1 MYNVYVF
8 VLGMYVDNLCRS
20 KLLHALFTTPG
31 TQVHAAVPLQVFYII
46 YKIGNISK
54 EKTITCNLNFEA
66 RNICTYK
73 LLSVLT

>member
-1 MYNVYVF
+1 MYNTYVF

-31 TQVHAAVPLQVFYII
+31 TQVHAALHVFYI

-66 RNICTYK
+66 NNICTYK